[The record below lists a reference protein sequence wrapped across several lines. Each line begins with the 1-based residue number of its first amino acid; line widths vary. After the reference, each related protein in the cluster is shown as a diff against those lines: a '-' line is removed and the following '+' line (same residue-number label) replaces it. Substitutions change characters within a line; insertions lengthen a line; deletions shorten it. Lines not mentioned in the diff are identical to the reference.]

1 MSVRQAENLAG
12 CADGAYARPNG
23 IPEIRSSRVRREFS
37 ERHVSAFDTQPAAGN
52 QHIAYAR
59 HQDSQPER
67 RKAEKAESGES
78 GVPYGA
84 IHYQVWR
91 SGYNDGAKTS
101 GRQHQQNQETFS
113 PPASLVTSKSPN

>member
-1 MSVRQAENLAG
+1 MRRRCL
-12 CADGAYARPNG
+12 RPAKWYSRNKVEQNG
-23 IPEIRSSRVRREFS
+23 GGFS
-37 ERHVSAFDTQPAAGN
+37 ERHGSAFDTQPAAGN

-59 HQDSQPER
+59 HQDSQRER

-78 GVPYGA
+78 GVSYGA

-101 GRQHQQNQETFS
+101 GRQHRRIRRPFHL
-113 PPASLVTSKSPN
+113 PPAL